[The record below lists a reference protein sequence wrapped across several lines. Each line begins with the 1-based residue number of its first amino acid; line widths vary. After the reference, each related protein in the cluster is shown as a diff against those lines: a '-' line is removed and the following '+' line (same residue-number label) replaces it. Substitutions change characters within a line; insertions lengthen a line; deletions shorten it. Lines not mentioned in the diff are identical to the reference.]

1 MIRENVRHTVVIFY
15 RGIYRIHVFNNTVK
29 MRINSLS
36 NVHTSQRDVFCV
48 VFLLFLVPYMPF

>member
-1 MIRENVRHTVVIFY
+1 MIREHVRHCSIFFIVGVIV
-15 RGIYRIHVFNNTVK
+15 HVFNDTVK

-48 VFLLFLVPYMPF
+48 VLSLFLAP